1 MVYALKEVV
10 YALTGVTSGK
20 TVNWDAIGA
29 VGEILG
35 ALAVFASLMYLA
47 AQIRGQRKQARA
59 SAFQE
64 IGIATAAGWSVLAQN
79 RELSDAVWAA
89 VARKDGYLD
98 LSESDKGII
107 RAQLLS
113 WIRLGESLYLQTQQ
127 ELLDEEAMDKLGY
140 GAVTFKNPL
149 VEDAW
154 PDLRQLITPDY
165 AEYLEGRF
173 PNLSQ
178 QKQDSL

>member
-1 MVYALKEVV
+1 M
-10 YALTGVTSGK
+10 
-20 TVNWDAIGA
+20 NWDAIGA

>member
-1 MVYALKEVV
+1 MV

-47 AQIRGQRKQARA
+47 AQIRGQSKQARA

-89 VARKDGYLD
+89 VARNDGYLD

>member
-1 MVYALKEVV
+1 M
-10 YALTGVTSGK
+10 
-20 TVNWDAIGA
+20 NWDAIGA

-127 ELLDEEAMDKLGY
+127 EILDEEAMDKLGY

>member
-1 MVYALKEVV
+1 MVYALKGVV

-20 TVNWDAIGA
+20 TVNWEAIGA

-47 AQIRGQRKQARA
+47 AQIRGQSKQARA

>member
-89 VARKDGYLD
+89 AARNDGYLD

-127 ELLDEEAMDKLGY
+127 ELLDEAAMDKLGY

-149 VEDAW
+149 AEDAW

>member
-1 MVYALKEVV
+1 V

-127 ELLDEEAMDKLGY
+127 EILDEEAMDKLGY

>member
-1 MVYALKEVV
+1 MV

>member
-1 MVYALKEVV
+1 MYG
-10 YALTGVTSGK
+10 LTGVTSGK

-47 AQIRGQRKQARA
+47 AQIRDRNKQARA

-79 RELSDAVWAA
+79 RELSDAVWTA
-89 VARKDGYLD
+89 VARNDGYLD
-98 LSESDKGII
+98 QSESDKGII

-127 ELLDEEAMDKLGY
+127 ELLDEAAMDTLGY
-140 GAVTFKNPL
+140 GDVTFKNPL

-178 QKQDSL
+178 QRQESL

>member
-1 MVYALKEVV
+1 M
-10 YALTGVTSGK
+10 
-20 TVNWDAIGA
+20 NWEAIGA

-35 ALAVFASLMYLA
+35 ALAVFVSLMYLA
-47 AQIRGQRKQARA
+47 AQIRGQNKQAKA

-79 RELSDAVWAA
+79 RELSDAVWTA
-89 VARKDGYLD
+89 VARNDGYLD
-98 LSESDKGII
+98 QSESDKGII

>member
-1 MVYALKEVV
+1 MVYALR
-10 YALTGVTSGK
+10 GVTSGK

-47 AQIRGQRKQARA
+47 AQIRGQSKQAKA

-64 IGIATAAGWSVLAQN
+64 IGIATAAGWSVVAQN
-79 RELSDAVWAA
+79 RELSDAVWTA
-89 VARKDGYLD
+89 VARNDGYLD
-98 LSESDKGII
+98 QSESDKGII

-113 WIRLGESLYLQTQQ
+113 WIRLGESLYLQAQQ
-127 ELLDEEAMDKLGY
+127 ELLDEAAMDTLGY
-140 GAVTFKNPL
+140 GDVTFGNPL

-165 AEYLEGRF
+165 ADYLEERF
-173 PNLSQ
+173 PNLSR

>member
-1 MVYALKEVV
+1 VYALKEVV

-127 ELLDEEAMDKLGY
+127 ELLDEGAMDKLGY

>member
-1 MVYALKEVV
+1 V

-127 ELLDEEAMDKLGY
+127 EILDEEAMDKLGY

-154 PDLRQLITPDY
+154 PDLRRLITPDY